1 MRGPIRILPV
11 ITNCREV
18 AGPESFTQTSV
29 VLTDGSEEAVDDVIL
44 CTGYLSYENLPFIDS
59 TCNMGIKNH
68 YMYPV
73 YRGMFHIEHPT
84 LIFVGIWDFF
94 ASLPLAECMAMYVAR
109 VMSGKVKLPSK
120 EDMLNDV
127 DQEYKKY
134 LANSIFAAK
143 DFFCL
148 GPERQFEYVDFMCK
162 TGGYEYPKY
171 PFHLFAHTI
180 KRMIFDKSLHEM
192 RREKFKKINDEEFEV
207 TIA

>member
-11 ITNCREV
+11 IANCREV

-29 VLTDGSEEAVDDVIL
+29 VLTNGSQEAVDDVIL
-44 CTGYLSYENLPFIDS
+44 CTGYERYDFPFLDA
-59 TCNMGIKNH
+59 TCNVRIKNH
-68 YMYPV
+68 FMYPV

-84 LIFVGIWDFF
+84 LMFVGIWDFV
-94 ASLPLAECMAMYVAR
+94 ATSAIADCMAMYVAR

-120 EDMLNDV
+120 DDMLNDI
-127 DQEYKKY
+127 DEEFKKY
-134 LANSIFAAK
+134 LTNSK
-143 DFFCL
+143 DFCCL

-171 PFHLFAHTI
+171 PFLLSAHAI
-180 KRMIFDKSLHEM
+180 KRMITDKALHEM
-192 RREKFKKINDEEFEV
+192 RKEHYNKINDEEFEI

>member
-18 AGPESFTQTSV
+18 AGPKSFTQTSV
-29 VLTDGSEEAVDDVIL
+29 ILTDRSEEAVDDVIL
-44 CTGYLSYENLPFIDS
+44 CTGYEGYDFPFLDA
-59 TCNMGIKNH
+59 TCHMSIKNH
-68 YMYPV
+68 FMYPV

-84 LIFVGIWDFF
+84 LMFVGIWDLV
-94 ASLPLAECMAMYVAR
+94 ATPVIADCMAMYVAR

-127 DQEYKKY
+127 DEEFKKY
-134 LANSIFAAK
+134 FTNSK
-143 DFFCL
+143 DFCCL

-171 PFHLFAHTI
+171 PFLLFAHAI
-180 KRMIFDKSLHEM
+180 KRMITDKALHEM
-192 RREKFKKINDEEFEV
+192 RKEHYKKINDEEFEI
-207 TIA
+207 TIS